1 MIWSLSWKNIWRNK
15 KRSLV
20 VISAV
25 TLGVVAGVFTAG
37 LMKGWVDQRVE
48 AAIYTEVSH
57 IKIRNQDYLLNE
69 EIKYTIPDQEKVVA
83 ELKNNPDV
91 VAFSN
96 RLKLTAMAASSRG
109 NTALMLVGIDLNDE
123 KKVSNVFE
131 KMVPNAGTFFE
142 TDMGNPVVISDRTAE
157 ALRIKSYELS
167 IEALDSLERSDIP
180 KSVVSKLEPI
190 TGKKYIT
197 EKLFKKGLNTVLSKS
212 EINKYG
218 GAIRNA
224 ATHYRLRSK
233 IVFTFTGTDGEMR
246 YQTLKVCGVYKTTN
260 AMFDQMNAFVLKNDI
275 APVAGFTSGEN
286 HEIGIILKE
295 DVNARHFRDEMKG
308 MFSGLNVMSWQDLAP
323 DASMS
328 SEYMNIYYYIIMEFI
343 LFALAFGII
352 NTMLMAILERT
363 KELGMLMAI
372 GMNKK
377 RVFRMIMLETIFLTM
392 VGAIVGMILGYFVI
406 LITSHTGLDFSSVGE
421 GFEAMGWSAMV
432 YPEIEL
438 QFFIGVTI
446 LVIITGILSSIIP
459 ARKALSLKPIEAI
472 RAD

>member
-1 MIWSLSWKNIWRNK
+1 
-15 KRSLV
+15 
-20 VISAV
+20 
-25 TLGVVAGVFTAG
+25 
-37 LMKGWVDQRVE
+37 
-48 AAIYTEVSH
+48 
-57 IKIRNQDYLLNE
+57 
-69 EIKYTIPDQEKVVA
+69 
-83 ELKNNPDV
+83 
-91 VAFSN
+91 
-96 RLKLTAMAASSRG
+96 MAASSRG

-131 KMVPNAGTFFE
+131 KMVPNADTFFE

-167 IEALDSLERSDIP
+167 AEVLDSLAQSDIP
-180 KSVVSKLEPI
+180 KSVISKLEPI
-190 TGKKYIT
+190 AGKKFIT

-218 GAIRNA
+218 GAIRSA

-246 YQTLKVCGVYKTTN
+246 YQTLKVCGIYKTTN

-286 HEIGIILKE
+286 HEIGVILKE

-308 MFSGLNVMSWQDLAP
+308 KFSGLNVMSWQDLAP

-328 SEYMNIYYYIIMEFI
+328 SEYMNIYYYIIMGFI

-363 KELGMLMAI
+363 KEL
-372 GMNKK
+372 
-377 RVFRMIMLETIFLTM
+377 LTCP
-392 VGAIVGMILGYFVI
+392 F
-406 LITSHTGLDFSSVGE
+406 
-421 GFEAMGWSAMV
+421 
-432 YPEIEL
+432 
-438 QFFIGVTI
+438 
-446 LVIITGILSSIIP
+446 
-459 ARKALSLKPIEAI
+459 
-472 RAD
+472 

>member
-15 KRSLV
+15 KRSLI
-20 VISAV
+20 VICAV

-131 KMVPNAGTFFE
+131 KMIPNAGTFFE

-167 IEALDSLERSDIP
+167 TEVVDSLAQSDIP
-180 KSVVSKLEPI
+180 KSVISKLEPI
-190 TGKKYIT
+190 AGKKFIT

-218 GAIRNA
+218 GAIRTA

-233 IVFTFTGTDGEMR
+233 IVFTFTGTDGEMC
-246 YQTLKVCGVYKTTN
+246 YQTLKVCGIYKTTN

-275 APVAGFTSGEN
+275 APVAGFTSGEA

-295 DVNARHFRDEMKG
+295 EVNARHFRDEIKEKLPE
-308 MFSGLNVMSWQDLAP
+308 LNVMCWQDLAP

-328 SEYMNIYYYIIMEFI
+328 SEYMNMYYYIIMGFI

-377 RVFRMIMLETIFLTM
+377 KVFRMIMLETIFLTM

-472 RAD
+472 RTE

>member
-15 KRSLV
+15 KRSFI
-20 VISAV
+20 VICAV
-25 TLGVVAGVFTAG
+25 TLGVVAGIFTAG

-69 EIKYTIPDQEKVVA
+69 EIKYTIPDQEKVVT

-91 VAFSN
+91 VAFTS
-96 RLKLTAMAASSRG
+96 RIKLTAMAASSRG
-109 NTALMLVGIDLNDE
+109 NTALMLVGIDRDDE

-131 KMVPNAGTFFE
+131 KMVPNAGSFFE
-142 TDMGNPVVISDRTAE
+142 TKMENPVVISDRTAE

-167 IEALDSLERSDIP
+167 TEALDSLAQSAIP
-180 KSVVSKLEPI
+180 KSIVSKLEPVA
-190 TGKKYIT
+190 GKKFLT
-197 EKLFKKGLNTVLSKS
+197 EKLFKKGLSSVLSKS

-218 GAIRNA
+218 GSIRTA

-233 IVFTFTGTDGEMR
+233 IVFTFTGTDGEMC
-246 YQTLKVCGVYKTTN
+246 YQTLKVCGIYKTSN
-260 AMFDQMNAFVLKNDI
+260 AMFDQMNAYVLKNDI
-275 APVAGFTSGEN
+275 TPVAGFTSGEA
-286 HEIGIILKE
+286 HEIGIILKKE
-295 DVNARHFRDEMKG
+295 VNARHFRDEMKG
-308 MFSGLNVMSWQDLAP
+308 KLPELNVMCWQDLAP

-328 SEYMNIYYYIIMEFI
+328 SEYMNMYYYIIMGFI

-377 RVFRMIMLETIFLTM
+377 KVFRMIMLETIFLTM
-392 VGAIVGMILGYFVI
+392 VGAIAGMILGYFVI

-421 GFEAMGWSAMV
+421 GFEAMGWSSMV

-446 LVIITGILSSIIP
+446 LVILTGILSSIIP

-472 RAD
+472 RTE